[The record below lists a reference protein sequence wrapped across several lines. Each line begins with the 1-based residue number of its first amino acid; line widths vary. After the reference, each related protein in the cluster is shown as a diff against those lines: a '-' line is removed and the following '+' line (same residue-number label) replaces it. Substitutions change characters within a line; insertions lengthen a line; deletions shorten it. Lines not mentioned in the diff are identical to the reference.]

1 MKYAYLEEQPGF
13 PQFSQRFEEQKFDS
27 IQANIKD
34 EFQQSYEKLIKTS
47 TDKMEELDTAPPVS
61 NAPGYGKMDEI

>member
-13 PQFSQRFEEQKFDS
+13 PQFSKRFEEQKFDYAQS
-27 IQANIKD
+27 NIKN
-34 EFQQSYEKLIKTS
+34 EFQQSYEKRIKTS

-61 NAPGYGKMDEI
+61 NAP